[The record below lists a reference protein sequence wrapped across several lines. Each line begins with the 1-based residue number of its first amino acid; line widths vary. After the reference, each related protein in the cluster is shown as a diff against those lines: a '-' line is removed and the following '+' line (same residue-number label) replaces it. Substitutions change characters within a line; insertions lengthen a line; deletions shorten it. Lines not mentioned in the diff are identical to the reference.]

1 MQTCCRSFLPLL
13 ALVGLMT
20 AGCSPG
26 PSDSETG
33 DVHSFARPEVVRVV
47 HMDLDWDVSFEDKV
61 LEGTAVLHL
70 KHHPDAVATQ
80 LHLDTMGL
88 AVSLVESGT
97 GGSFRETHWEYGE
110 ETPLMGRVL
119 VVDLPDGA
127 DQVRISYRTSPDAS
141 GLQWLDPAQTAGG
154 VHPFLYSQGQAILTR
169 SWIPCQDSPGV
180 RITFDAS
187 VRVPAALRAVMA
199 ARADGEDDEE
209 DGKKVYRFTME
220 QPIPPYLLALAV
232 GDLAFQEV
240 SPRTGVWAEPSVV
253 QSAAW
258 EFADM
263 EKMLQAAEGLYG
275 PYSWGRYDILVLP
288 PAFPFGGMENPR
300 LTFATPTILAGDRS
314 LVSLVA
320 HELAHSWSGNLVTNA
335 TWSDF
340 WLNEGF
346 TTYITYRLLES
357 LYGRERAEM
366 EAMLGRQDLE
376 EELATDLAD
385 KPGDQILYL
394 DLTGRNPDD
403 GMTHVAYEKGAL
415 FLRLLEET
423 YGREVFDTF
432 IKDWFQRHAFTSVTT
447 ADFRAFLDDQL
458 INAHQPVEGRTTP
471 NLDSWLYEPGLPMD
485 APVPQSRS
493 LAMVDNTLD
502 LFLAGGSVVD
512 LPVQDWTTHQWLH
525 FLRALPEELSM
536 AQMAQMDDAFDFTGT
551 GNSEIL
557 AEWIVVSL
565 KQGYEGSDQR
575 MEEFLMGMGRRKF
588 LKPIYQELVKTPA
601 GRERAREIYAKARPR
616 YHSISQRTLD
626 EIVQ

>member
-1 MQTCCRSFLPLL
+1 M
-13 ALVGLMT
+13 AGLMT

-26 PSDSETG
+26 PSTSE
-33 DVHSFARPEVVRVV
+33 DRDIHSFGRPETVQVV

-61 LEGTAVLHL
+61 LEATAVLHL
-70 KHHPDAVATQ
+70 KHHLDEPASQ
-80 LHLDTMGL
+80 LHLDTRGL
-88 AVSLVESGT
+88 AVTLAESGT
-97 GGSFRETHWEYGE
+97 GGSFRETHWAFGDEV
-110 ETPLMGRVL
+110 PLLGREL
-119 VVDLPDGA
+119 VVDLLDGD

-154 VHPFLYSQGQAILTR
+154 RHPFLYSQGQAIHTR

-187 VRVPAALRAVMA
+187 VRVPGALRAVMA
-199 ARADGEDDEE
+199 ARDNGQEEDADGR
-209 DGKKVYRFTME
+209 KVYRFTME

-232 GDLAFQEV
+232 GELEFQEV
-240 SPRTGVWAEPSVV
+240 SPRTGVWAEPSMVEK
-253 QSAAW
+253 AAW

-263 EKMLQAAEGLYG
+263 EKMLLAADGLYF

-314 LVSLVA
+314 LVALVA

-346 TTYITYRLLES
+346 TTYITYRLLEEI
-357 LYGRERAEM
+357 YGRERAEM

-376 EELATDLAD
+376 EELSTELAD
-385 KPGDQILYL
+385 KPGDQILYV
-394 DLTGRNPDD
+394 DLTGRDPDD
-403 GMTHVAYEKGAL
+403 GMTNVAYEKGAL

-423 YGREVFDTF
+423 YGREVFDDF
-432 IKDWFQRHAFTSVTT
+432 LKDWFQRHAFTSVTT
-447 ADFRAFLDDQL
+447 ADFRAFLDEQL
-458 INAHQPVEGRTTP
+458 IEAHRPVGGRMVP
-471 NLDSWLYEPGLPMD
+471 SLDGWIYEPGLSMD
-485 APVPQSRS
+485 APMPQSESMAR
-493 LAMVDNTLD
+493 VDLILTN
-502 LFLAGGSVVD
+502 FLAGGSAMD
-512 LPVQDWTTHQWLH
+512 LPVEDWTTHQWLH
-525 FLRALPEELSM
+525 FLRALPDDLAL
-536 AQMAQMDDAFDFTGT
+536 AQMAQLDDAFDFTGT

-557 AEWIVVSL
+557 AQWIIVSL
-565 KQGYEGSDQR
+565 EQGYAGTDQR

-588 LKPIYQELVKTPA
+588 LKPIYQELVKTPE
-601 GRERAREIYAKARPR
+601 GLERAREIYATARPR
-616 YHSISQRTLD
+616 YHAISQRTLD

>member
-1 MQTCCRSFLPLL
+1 MRIRDRSYLFLLL
-13 ALVGLMT
+13 LLGLMT
-20 AGCSPG
+20 AGCRSG
-26 PSDSETG
+26 PSPQEDR
-33 DVHSFARPEVVRVV
+33 DVHSYARPDAVRVV
-47 HMDLDWDVSFEDKV
+47 HMELDWDVSFEDKV
-61 LEGTAVLHL
+61 LEGTVVLHL
-70 KHHPDAVATQ
+70 KHNAEAAAHQ
-80 LHLDTMGL
+80 LHLDSSGL
-88 AVSLVESGT
+88 AVSLVEAGT
-97 GGSFRETHWEYGE
+97 GGSFQETSWEYGE
-110 ETPLMGRVL
+110 PDSLMGRAL

-127 DQVRISYRTSPDAS
+127 DQVRIHYRTSPDAA
-141 GLQWLDPAQTAGG
+141 GLQWLDAAQTAGG
-154 VHPFLYSQGQAILTR
+154 KHPFLYSQGQAILTR
-169 SWIPCQDSPGV
+169 TWIPCQDSPGV

-199 ARADGEDDEE
+199 ARENGEEE
-209 DGKKVYRFTME
+209 ATDGKKIYRFTME
-220 QPIPPYLLALAV
+220 QPIPPYLLALGV
-232 GDLAFQEV
+232 GELVFQEV

-253 QSAAW
+253 EKAAW

-376 EELATDLAD
+376 EELAGDLAD

-403 GMTHVAYEKGAL
+403 GMTNVAYEKGAL

-423 YGREVFDTF
+423 YGREVFDPF

-458 INAHQPVEGRTTP
+458 LDKHSPVEGRVAP
-471 NLDSWLYEPGLPMD
+471 NLDVWIHQPGLPMD
-485 APVPQSRS
+485 APMPQSRS
-493 LAMVDNTLD
+493 LAVVDSTLE
-502 LFLAGGSVVD
+502 LFLAGGSARD

-525 FLRALPEELSM
+525 FLRALPDDLVL
-536 AQMAQMDDAFDFTGT
+536 AQMAQLDDAFDFTGT

-557 AEWIVVSL
+557 AQWIIESL
-565 KQGYEGSDQR
+565 EHGYLGADQR

-588 LKPIYQELVKTPA
+588 LKPIYQELMQTPE
-601 GRERAREIYAKARPR
+601 GRERAREIYARARPR
-616 YHSISQRTLD
+616 YHSISRGTLD
-626 EIVQ
+626 EIVH